1 MSPAD
6 CNFDPYPWMKDGSA
20 NGPLWL
26 HLDVESD
33 ALPYRHGT
41 YRTTH
46 PRDTL
51 QRFAPLMKDAGITRL
66 ADVTGLDWIG
76 VPVYQAVRPL
86 SRNLSVSQGKGL
98 THLQA
103 KVSAMMEAFELF
115 HAEVFSVPT
124 TCCSVADMRLRI
136 SYSPD
141 ALPLMEGH
149 RVPDNVPLCW
159 AKGSNLLTRREE
171 WVPKD
176 LCCLDFTLQDRLA
189 HAPFVTT
196 SNGLASGNTYGEAI
210 VHGLY
215 EVIERDATA
224 RARMDNAPPHKPLDT
239 STIRSRT
246 VQGLLHRLHACHVEC
261 VLIDVTGPIGI
272 PCFEVELHDQSLY
285 TSVWGSGCHMNAT
298 TAMVRAITEACQTR
312 VTYIA
317 GTRDDLRYP
326 DPEIAH
332 SPMPRHPSGP
342 AMALAPLRHRHP
354 VLARLTV
361 GGQIQALAQGIFG
374 LTGAAPIVLDLSLP
388 GLGIPVVYLVAP
400 GLRFDA
406 GHRSLR
412 SSWQRISK
420 P

>member
-1 MSPAD
+1 MND
-6 CNFDPYPWMKDGSA
+6 DSA
-20 NGPLWL
+20 EDTLWF
-26 HLDVESD
+26 HLDAESD

-41 YRTTH
+41 YRTIH

-51 QRFAPLMKDAGITRL
+51 RRFAPRMMDAGITRL

-124 TCCSVADMRLRI
+124 TCCSVAEMRTRS
-136 SYSPD
+136 SYSPN
-141 ALPLMEGH
+141 ALPLLEGH
-149 RVPDNVPLCW
+149 RVLENVPICW
-159 AKGSNLLTRREE
+159 AKGTNLLTRREE

-176 LCCLDFTLQDRLA
+176 MCCLDFTVQNRLSYT
-189 HAPFVTT
+189 PFFAS

-224 RARMDNAPPHKPLDT
+224 RARLGTAQRNMTLDT
-239 STIRSRT
+239 STIRSTIVR
-246 VQGLLHRLHACHVEC
+246 GLLHRLHAYNVEC
-261 VLIDVTGPIGI
+261 TIVDVTGPIGI
-272 PCFEVELHDQSLY
+272 PCFEVELHDQNLSS
-285 TSVWGSGCHMNAT
+285 SVWGSGCHMNAT
-298 TAMVRAITEACQTR
+298 TAMVRGITEACQTR

-317 GTRDDLRYP
+317 GTRDDMRYP
-326 DPEIAH
+326 DPEISH
-332 SPMPRHPSGP
+332 SSTVLKRPVP
-342 AMALAPLRHRHP
+342 AINSAPERRYQSVAA
-354 VLARLTV
+354 VLSVRE
-361 GGQIQALAQGIFG
+361 QIQALARRIFE
-374 LTGAAPIVLDLSLP
+374 LTGSAPIVLDFSLP
-388 GLGIPVVYLVAP
+388 WLGIPVVYVVAP
-400 GLRFDA
+400 GLLFDA
-406 GHRSLR
+406 SHRSLR
-412 SSWQRISK
+412 SDEQRNLK

>member
-1 MSPAD
+1 
-6 CNFDPYPWMKDGSA
+6 MKAHSVDHL
-20 NGPLWL
+20 LWL
-26 HLDVESD
+26 HLDAETD
-33 ALPYRHGT
+33 TLAYRHST
-41 YRTTH
+41 YRTSH

-51 QRFAPLMKDAGITRL
+51 RRFAPRMMDAGITRL

-98 THLQA
+98 THEQA

-124 TCCSVADMRLRI
+124 TWCSVADMRPRI

-141 ALPLMEGH
+141 TLLLMEQ
-149 RVPDNVPLCW
+149 VPDHAPLCW
-159 AKGSNLLTRREE
+159 AKGSNLLTRHDA

-176 LCCLDFTLQDRLA
+176 LCCLDFTVQDRLA
-189 HAPFVTT
+189 YTPFVGT

-224 RARMDNAPPHKPLDT
+224 RARLHDAPPCKPLDI

-246 VQGLLHRLHACHVEC
+246 VQGLLHRLNACNVEC
-261 VLIDVTGPIGI
+261 TLIDVTGPTGV
-272 PCFEVELHDQSLY
+272 PCFEVELHDQNLNS
-285 TSVWGSGCHMNAT
+285 SVWGSGCHMNTT

-326 DPEIAH
+326 DPEISH
-332 SPMPRHPSGP
+332 SPPPRQ
-342 AMALAPLRHRHP
+342 LAGTPVGSEPLQHRQAAP
-354 VLARLTV
+354 ARLTV
-361 GGQIQALAQGIFG
+361 SGQIQALAHGILG
-374 LTGAAPIVLDLSLP
+374 LTGTAPIVLDLSLP
-388 GLGIPVVYLVAP
+388 ELGIPVVFVVAP
-400 GLRFDA
+400 GMRFDA
-406 GHRSLR
+406 DHRSLR
-412 SSWQRISK
+412 SMWQRISK

>member
-1 MSPAD
+1 MKAD
-6 CNFDPYPWMKDGSA
+6 SA
-20 NGPLWL
+20 NAPLWL
-26 HLDVESD
+26 HLDEESD
-33 ALPYRHGT
+33 TLPYHHGT
-41 YRTTH
+41 YRTSH
-46 PRDTL
+46 PSDTL
-51 QRFAPLMKDAGITRL
+51 KRFAPRMKDAGITRL

-76 VPVYQAVRPL
+76 VPVYQAIRPL
-86 SRNLSVSQGKGL
+86 SHNLSVSQGKGL

-124 TCCSVADMRLRI
+124 TCCSVVDMRPRI

-141 ALPLMEGH
+141 TLALMEGQWIPEH
-149 RVPDNVPLCW
+149 VPLRW
-159 AKGSNLLTRREE
+159 AKGANLLTRREE

-176 LCCLDFTLQDRLA
+176 LCCLDFTVQNRLA
-189 HAPFVTT
+189 CAPFAAT

-224 RARMDNAPPHKPLDT
+224 RARLDNAPPHKSLDT

-246 VQGLLHRLHACHVEC
+246 VQGLLHRLQACHVEFT
-261 VLIDVTGPIGI
+261 LIDVTGPTGI
-272 PCFEVELHDQSLY
+272 PCFEVELHDQSLN
-285 TSVWGSGCHMNAT
+285 TSVWGSGCHMNAS

-326 DPEIAH
+326 DSGVTR
-332 SPMPRHPSGP
+332 SPLPRHPP
-342 AMALAPLRHRHP
+342 APVMALEPLQHRPAP
-354 VLARLTV
+354 ARFTTS
-361 GGQIQALAQGIFG
+361 GQIQALAQGIFG
-374 LTGAAPIVLDLSLP
+374 LTGVAPIVLDLSLP

-400 GLRFDA
+400 GMRFDA

-412 SSWQRISK
+412 SNWQPVSK

>member
-1 MSPAD
+1 MNAD
-6 CNFDPYPWMKDGSA
+6 STND
-20 NGPLWL
+20 PLWL
-26 HLDVESD
+26 HLDAESD

-41 YRTTH
+41 YRTAH

-51 QRFAPLMKDAGITRL
+51 QRFAPRMRDAGITRL

-124 TCCSVADMRLRI
+124 TRCSVADMRQRI

-141 ALPLMEGH
+141 TLSLMEEH
-149 RVPDNVPLCW
+149 RVPDNATLCW

-176 LCCLDFTLQDRLA
+176 LCCLDFTVQDRLA
-189 HAPFVTT
+189 YTPFVTT

-215 EVIERDATA
+215 EVIERDASA
-224 RARMDNAPPHKPLDT
+224 RARMDNAPPHGPLDI

-246 VQGLLHRLHACHVEC
+246 VQSLLHRFHACHVEC
-261 VLIDVTGPIGI
+261 TLVDVTGPTGI
-272 PCFEVELHDQSLY
+272 PCFEVELHDQYLN
-285 TSVWGSGCHMNAT
+285 TSVWGSGCHMNAN

-326 DPEIAH
+326 DSEIVH
-332 SPMPRHPSGP
+332 SPMPRHPPGI
-342 AMALAPLRHRHP
+342 AMTSASVMHRQP
-354 VLARLTV
+354 VPTRLSV
-361 GGQIQALAQGIFG
+361 GGQIHALVQGIFG
-374 LTGAAPIVLDLSLP
+374 LTGVSPIVIDLSLP
-388 GLGIPVVYLVAP
+388 ELGIPVVYLVAP
-400 GLRFDA
+400 GLRFDTS
-406 GHRSLR
+406 HRSLR
-412 SSWQRISK
+412 SSWQCISK